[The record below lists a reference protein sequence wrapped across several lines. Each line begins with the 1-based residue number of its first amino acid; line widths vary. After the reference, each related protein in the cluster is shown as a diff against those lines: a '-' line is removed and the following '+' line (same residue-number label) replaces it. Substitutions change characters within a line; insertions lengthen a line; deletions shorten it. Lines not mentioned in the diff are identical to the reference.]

1 MTYWE
6 TSKSWFEEGGLEPQ
20 APPIDMKDPKAFYY
34 RMNYDNGKFE
44 SAYPPDVEMAKLK
57 KDQFCHVCKTNE
69 IENIKGK
76 IHLLESIPKFDENG
90 EEFEDKKFYQGFT
103 FKNGITYRVGDA
115 IYYVDPNNKTKTS
128 KKEETIH
135 NDDDHH
141 LYPEAYRKS
150 GYEKGSNKSTNPP
163 FDVGIIEEIRSNLES
178 ELYYGGRA
186 KIKIRC
192 LFRPA
197 QLNLKPVLNPSL
209 EGEEKDKERKRQEQ
223 EIKVWEEKKI
233 HSKPLNLLYW
243 TQKERSLDA
252 EKVMGKCF
260 VRPLSYIEENCNGL
274 TVEQWTSQGENRFYY
289 TEMYEDNQRKS
300 LDSKAENYGLKKS
313 GGGGKGKGKSSG
325 KSSQP
330 KVDDTVQDTLGALP
344 NVEKLR
350 CLDVFAGKFSFS
362 TLQ

>member
-1 MTYWE
+1 M
-6 TSKSWFEEGGLEPQ
+6 
-20 APPIDMKDPKAFYY
+20 I
-34 RMNYDNGKFE
+34 
-44 SAYPPDVEMAKLK
+44 
-57 KDQFCHVCKTNE
+57 C
-69 IENIKGK
+69 
-76 IHLLESIPKFDENG
+76 
-90 EEFEDKKFYQGFT
+90 
-103 FKNGITYRVGDA
+103 RVGDS
-115 IYYVDPNNKTKTS
+115 IYYVDPNNKPKAS
-128 KKEETIH
+128 KEEETIY
-135 NDDDHH
+135 NDDEHH

-163 FDVGIIEEIRSNLES
+163 FDIGIIEEIRSNLDGE
-178 ELYYGGRA
+178 RA

-197 QLNLKPVLNPSL
+197 QLNLKPVLDPSL